1 MIVACERC
9 RTRFQLDD
17 ARVPEG
23 GVRVRCS
30 RCKHAFFVMRPG
42 ASKEDVLRAA
52 ASETAQQATFAPGP
66 THDLKVALP
75 QDGDLSSATHQ
86 FGERIAPQRGARSSD
101 KGGSPAQGAREGE
114 DESDWQFNDERPAP
128 GTKAAEAR
136 SASARGRPPERAR
149 GGRSEAPGSLD
160 ELGNPESWD
169 FFAAN
174 EASREAEPEL
184 AAGET
189 GGGAAP
195 ADASVQGTAARK
207 PRQSSL
213 QQAPAVRGPEVAAP
227 PLSRIVRV
235 AGGALSALLLVALSA
250 LSLAP
255 GSAPRAELPS
265 SQKVGELALE
275 DLHGRLLENAVAG
288 RLFVVSGRLSN
299 PGSEPVSLGATVR
312 VTLLGAHGQEL
323 VTAPALTGLAPSEA
337 SVREESPERLQERLA
352 ASAASLAWTPL
363 SPGESVA
370 VAAVVEN
377 VPLEAQSFAFTLQP
391 AEPPPPPPPAV
402 VVPAPEPA
410 PAPPPPPAPSPR
422 KARPVRRG

>member
-42 ASKEDVLRAA
+42 TSKEDVLRAA

-66 THDLKVALP
+66 THDLSVALP

-86 FGERIAPQRGARSSD
+86 FGGRIPPQRGARSSD
-101 KGGSPAQGAREGE
+101 KDGSPAQRAREGE

-128 GTKAAEAR
+128 GAKTAEER
-136 SASARGRPPERAR
+136 SGDQRSRSSERAR
-149 GGRSEAPGSLD
+149 GGRGEVAGSLD

-169 FFAAN
+169 FFTAN
-174 EASREAEPEL
+174 EASRDAEPEL

-195 ADASVQGTAARK
+195 AEASASGAGARK

-213 QQAPAVRGPEVAAP
+213 QPAPLLRGPELAAA
-227 PLSRIVRV
+227 PLSRIARV

-255 GSAPRAELPS
+255 GSASRVELPS
-265 SQKVGELALE
+265 SQKVGGLALE

-312 VTLLGAHGQEL
+312 VTLLGEHGREL
-323 VTAPALTGLAPSEA
+323 GTAPALAGLAPSEA

-363 SPGESVA
+363 PPGESVA

-377 VPLEAQSFAFTLQP
+377 VPLEAQSFAFTVEP
-391 AEPPPPPPPAV
+391 AAPPPPPPPAV
-402 VVPAPEPA
+402 VPAPEPA
-410 PAPPPPPAPSPR
+410 PPPPPPPAPSPR
-422 KARPVRRG
+422 KARHLRAG